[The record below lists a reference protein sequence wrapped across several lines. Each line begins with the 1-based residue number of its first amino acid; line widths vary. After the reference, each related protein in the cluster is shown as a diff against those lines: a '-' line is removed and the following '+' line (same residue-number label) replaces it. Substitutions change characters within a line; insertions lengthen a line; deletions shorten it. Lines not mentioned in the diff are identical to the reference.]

1 MKIEHLTFTRF
12 IAALAVV
19 LFHIGANRLGHDSL
33 PGSLFRVL
41 NSAVSYFFVL
51 SGFILV
57 VSNVRQGQLPT
68 HLGKVSFWRNRF
80 ARIYPLYLAALI
92 LTVGLGVL
100 TGIVKLTTVS
110 TGAAVASAVLLQAW
124 WPDYVMQLNY
134 PGWSLSV
141 ETLFYA
147 LFPLLF
153 TPIVRQRTRPLLL
166 AAGLFWAVSLAV
178 YALLTN
184 RNALPHFTLYF
195 PLLHLNT
202 FVIGIAGGVV
212 YVRHRARLIQQH
224 GTLTALFLGVLA
236 LNLWIVIGHLP
247 ILAYY
252 HNGLFAPL
260 FALFILWLST
270 QANPVTRWLSRPFPV
285 WLGEISYGIYLL
297 QVPVGM
303 GAFYLNAHWLHWP
316 VWGYVPAY
324 LALLIGTA
332 ALGFRTVE
340 QPARRFIRQWSASAM
355 ATSTTD
361 ESVSRPV

>member
-12 IAALAVV
+12 VAALAVV

-33 PGSLFRVL
+33 AGSLFRVL

-57 VSNVRQGQLPT
+57 VSNARQGQLPT
-68 HLGKVSFWRNRF
+68 HLPKGPFWRNRF
-80 ARIYPLYLAALI
+80 ARIYPLYLTALL
-92 LTVGLGVL
+92 LTIGLGVA
-100 TGIVKLTTVS
+100 TGTVKVNTLTTGSV
-110 TGAAVASAVLLQAW
+110 VASSLLLQAW
-124 WPDYVMQLNY
+124 WPGFVMQLNY

-141 ETLFYA
+141 ETLFYG

-153 TPIVRQRTRPLLL
+153 TPIVRQRTRPILL
-166 AAGLFWAVSLAV
+166 AAGLFWASSLAV
-178 YALLTN
+178 FALFTN
-184 RNALPHFTLYF
+184 RNAVPHFTLYF

-202 FVIGIAGGVV
+202 FVTGIAAGVV
-212 YVRHRARLIQQH
+212 YVRHRSRLMQQH
-224 GTLTALFLGVLA
+224 GALTAAFLSALL
-236 LNLWIVIGHLP
+236 LNLWIIAGHLP
-247 ILAYY
+247 LLAYY

-303 GAFYLNAHWLHWP
+303 GTFYLNAHWLHWP
-316 VWGYVPAY
+316 VWGYVPTY
-324 LALLIGTA
+324 LGLLIGTA
-332 ALGFRTVE
+332 ALGYRTIE
-340 QPARRFIRQWSASAM
+340 QPARRFIRQWSGSNM
-355 ATSTTD
+355 APDTTD
-361 ESVSRPV
+361 EPVSRPV